1 MGKIKRY
8 RNSIERFLSSEKG
21 QSFFNFA
28 YSIGAAI
35 VIWGALFK
43 ILYLPGGS
51 VLLAIGMGTEV
62 LMFILTAFDR
72 PYHRPGRDDAVPV
85 AVTAS
90 AAPSGVVRQ
99 VEAVPSSA
107 DLPDLSGEMERLRA
121 TASELNKVSAALLE
135 AYKAIA
141 DNSGNINSNSRGYVE
156 QMEAL
161 NRNVAGLNAIY
172 EIQLKSIGS
181 QLESIERVN
190 EGMKRMRTMYESAS
204 SMSGRYC
211 DEAEKMTRNI
221 EQLNVVYENMLRAMT
236 VNMQRSDGTR

>member
-8 RNSIERFLSSEKG
+8 RNGIERFLSSEKG
-21 QSFFNFA
+21 QRFFNVA

-43 ILYLPGGS
+43 ILHLPGGS
-51 VLLAIGMGTEV
+51 MLLAIGMGTEV

-72 PYHRPGRDDAVPV
+72 PYHEHERAAVQPSPEAPV
-85 AVTAS
+85 S
-90 AAPSGVVRQ
+90 AAPIVSSVV
-99 VEAVPSSA
+99 S
-107 DLPDLSGEMERLRA
+107 PDLSGEMERLRA
-121 TASELNKVSAALLE
+121 TASELNKMSAALLE
-135 AYKAIA
+135 AYKAVA
-141 DNSGNINSNSRGYVE
+141 DNSGSINANSKGYVE

-172 EIQLKSIGS
+172 EIQLKSIGA

-190 EGMKRMRTMYESAS
+190 EGMKRMRTMYDSAS

-221 EQLNVVYENMLRAMT
+221 EQLNTVYENMLRAMT

>member
-8 RNSIERFLSSEKG
+8 RNIIERFLSSEKG
-21 QSFFNFA
+21 QRFFNFA

-35 VIWGALFK
+35 VICGAMFK
-43 ILYLPGGS
+43 FLYLPGGS

-72 PYHRPGRDDAVPV
+72 PYHEHDRMEVPASV
-85 AVTAS
+85 ASSGPVS
-90 AAPSGVVRQ
+90 PPVSAPSVNV
-99 VEAVPSSA
+99 
-107 DLPDLSGEMERLRA
+107 LDLSGEMARLR
-121 TASELNKVSAALLE
+121 TTVSELNRMSEALLE
-135 AYKAIA
+135 AYRTIA
-141 DNSGNINSNSRGYVE
+141 DNSGSINAGSKGYVV

-161 NRNVAGLNAIY
+161 NRNVSGLNAIY

-181 QLESIERVN
+181 QLESIEKVN
-190 EGMKRMRTMYESAS
+190 EGMKQMRTMYENAS

-221 EQLNVVYENMLRAMT
+221 EQLNTVYENMLRAMT
-236 VNMQRSDGTR
+236 VNMQRGDGTR